1 MGTIVTFLIIA
12 GLGVLAYAIFRKR
25 LVPVGHI
32 GVLTFMGT
40 RTSFIFGEGVYFL
53 PFFCGIIHEN
63 VMDAKMELSMEDT
76 SASDGVDIVF
86 KRTFIRY
93 RLKQVPRAQGSTS
106 RFKFP
111 FIRRFI
117 PYRMGDTL
125 AEYLNVRGVIDESM
139 RATAQSAIGLFIN
152 TVAHSKV
159 LGYHVI
165 QIVDQLLAGKTVE
178 EMQTLSEEVRQTRAR
193 LQAAVKD
200 ALEQTFAY
208 AGIEVMNVAFT
219 DIDPTAEDKGHI
231 KIAIRELQ
239 KQQLEKIRTS
249 TEVKRTL
256 AVAEAV
262 HEFKVQHPE
271 ADFMAIYKMM
281 RDLDNQKAAAD
292 GAGLIGLI
300 GQAVLANLTG
310 SSVQAAAPE
319 SPAPSVVPVPA

>member
-25 LVPVGHI
+25 IVPVGHI

-53 PFFCGIIHEN
+53 PFFCDVIHEN
-63 VMDAKMELSMEDT
+63 VMDAKMELLMEDAA
-76 SASDGVDIVF
+76 ASDGVNIVF

-93 RLKQVPRAQGSTS
+93 RLKQVPRAQGSSS

-111 FIRRFI
+111 FIRRFV

-139 RATAQSAIGLFIN
+139 RATAQGAISLFMA
-152 TVAHSKV
+152 TVSHAKV
-159 LGYHVI
+159 LGYHVV

-178 EMQTLSEEVRQTRAR
+178 EMQTLTEEVQQTRAR
-193 LQAAVKD
+193 LKAVVKD
-200 ALEQTFAY
+200 ALEEAFAY

-219 DIDPTAEDKGHI
+219 DIDPTAEDKAHI
-231 KIAIRELQ
+231 KVAIRELQ

-262 HEFKVQHPE
+262 HQFKAQHPE
-271 ADFMAIYKMM
+271 ADFMAIYKIM
-281 RDLDNQKAAAD
+281 RELDNQKSAAD
-292 GAGLIGLI
+292 GSGLIGLI
-300 GQAVLANLTG
+300 GQAVLAKLTDT
-310 SSVQAAAPE
+310 SVTA
-319 SPAPSVVPVPA
+319 PAPSIVPVPA